1 MQGLRILEPCGT
13 RLQEKGLYIGRTLVS
28 EGGTSIVPVR
38 ILNTSDQTQNLGAQT
53 VVAVAKAV
61 TSVAEL
67 ELAQVVSVGTT
78 SEVHRNHPE
87 EEYKETLPGPLKEL

>member
-1 MQGLRILEPCGT
+1 MALAFRK
-13 RLQEKGLYIGRTLVS
+13 RDFGRTLVLA
-28 EGGTSIVPVR
+28 GGTSLVPVR
-38 ILNTSDQTQNLGAQT
+38 ILNTSDQTQTLGAHN

-67 ELAQVVSVGTT
+67 ELPQVDSESST

-87 EEYKETLPGPLKEL
+87 EEYKETCLLYTSPSPRDA